1 VSILSKKT
9 IIKGTLILTITG
21 IATKLLGFYNRIFL
35 TRLIGVK
42 ELGVYQLIFPVYV
55 LAISFCCQGIATSL
69 TKQVSYYTGKKE
81 KANSKSVFKLALLL
95 SFSLSIL
102 ACFTV
107 NLLSDYISTYQFSEE
122 KLYSILKNK
131 GIIGKKFILADCI
144 TAIIE
149 GNTIYQLQ
157 LKSSDNTTYFNLNVI
172 EESPNRFTIAF
183 DNFLMISERN
193 TEQSKD
199 GLKLKIRNVTYYT
212 DRIVTTATLTNSN
225 NFTSFVNYQSL
236 AESIYYRT
244 NNSQVIDYVTEASVF
259 NGECKIMPPNSD
271 IELRFDVNMNFNMF
285 SSIES
290 LVISLYT

>member
-1 VSILSKKT
+1 MSNKELRIARLLFISIIIAVIISIILIFLVWKNFAQNVGKQEETPTEQMT
-9 IIKGTLILTITG
+9 IGKFNVKEYNNDYAINKYLNILNEY
-21 IATKLLGFYNRIFL
+21 FYNAE
-35 TRLIGVK
+35 VK
-42 ELGVYQLIFPVYV
+42 EIY
-55 LAISFCCQGIATSL
+55 
-69 TKQVSYYTGKKE
+69 
-81 KANSKSVFKLALLL
+81 
-95 SFSLSIL
+95 
-102 ACFTV
+102 
-107 NLLSDYISTYQFSEE
+107 NLMSTDYISTYQFSEE

-236 AESIYYRT
+236 SESIYYRT
-244 NNSQVIDYVTEASVF
+244 DNSQVIDYVTEASVF

-290 LVISLYT
+290 LVIKDIKLTENSSGIDYEYDF